1 MPRSRPPA
9 ASAVAGPSGTGQTQ
23 VQPVVGYWRHGNPPG
38 RAGHTAVL
46 YNDSIVCFGGHLG
59 ENLCSSEVLSYHL
72 KKREWKLRTG
82 LEPGPCERD
91 GHTAVLWEH
100 GM

>member
-9 ASAVAGPSGTGQTQ
+9 AAVAAGPNATGAGPA
-23 VQPVVGYWRHGNPPG
+23 PVIGYWRHGNPAG
-38 RAGHTAVL
+38 RAGHTAAL

-59 ENLCSSEVLSYHL
+59 ENLCSSEVLSYSL
-72 KKREWKLRTG
+72 KNGEWKLLMG

-91 GHTAVLWEH
+91 GHTVVIWEH